1 MKRAVAILAVFAV
14 MVGLSACTSTPPE
27 AYYQLS
33 RGDRVGI
40 MVDVGDT
47 LYYSN
52 WSMPSAKS
60 SSSRVTVKRYPGEW
74 GIRRYVTERLTAE
87 LRKSGG
93 FEVVDLASHG
103 FAYYRIA
110 GLIGAKDGQWA
121 VRPNR
126 GQIYQRLLRQLRL
139 KAVVVVTERRTY
151 VTSRCTEYGCANYYS
166 TGPGLVRV
174 SGDLANRYFAVAA
187 YQADVFILD
196 PPANPGLGRAF
207 KALEK
212 RKVGRIRGFRDS
224 KDGSKIPVARW
235 RPVTAHL
242 RGYVNR
248 LAVLV
253 SDTLRR

>member
-1 MKRAVAILAVFAV
+1 MKRAVAILAVLF
-14 MVGLSACTSTPPE
+14 GLSACAAPRPD

-33 RGDRVGI
+33 PGDRVGI

-47 LYYSN
+47 LYYTISRV
-52 WSMPSAKS
+52 PSGKS
-60 SSSRVTVKRYPGEW
+60 SASRITVKRYPGEW
-74 GIRRYVTERLTAE
+74 GIRRYVTERLTGE
-87 LRKSGG
+87 LRGSGG

-110 GLIGAKDGQWA
+110 GLIGARDGQWA

-151 VTSRCTEYGCANYYS
+151 VTSRCTEYGCVNYYS
-166 TGPGLVRV
+166 TGHGLVRV
-174 SGDLANRYFAVAA
+174 SGDLTNKYYAVAA

-212 RKVGRIRGFRDS
+212 RQVGRIRGFRDPRDP
-224 KDGSKIPVARW
+224 KKIPVARW
-235 RPVTAHL
+235 RPVIAHL
-242 RGYVNR
+242 HGYVKR

-253 SDTLRR
+253 SNTLRR